1 MFVERVAR
9 FAGSSLDRGR
19 VVSEDRLERYAQVLV
34 EIALRVEPG
43 DRLLVRSG
51 THAAR
56 LVRQVARHAYRAG
69 AVNVDVLWI
78 DDEID
83 RARFV
88 DGSPPAADELPY
100 DPLVFDRAAERNDSF
115 LRIVGEA
122 PNRMADVDPD
132 LLGRFMGGVGR
143 AMSEFFAKQV
153 SLGFYWT
160 IAPAPSPE
168 WASLVFPDSPQE
180 EALEALWD
188 AVAAT
193 VRIDEPDPLAA
204 WESHLD
210 RLDARMAAL
219 DEMAF
224 SAIRYEGPDTDLV
237 VGLPEEHRWNHPGE
251 GSRGRRTVANLPVE
265 EVATTPH
272 RDRADGV
279 IRASKPLSYQGRIID
294 GFEFRLVNG
303 IVVEATAERG
313 QNDLDRLMETDEG
326 ARRLGEVA
334 LVPQSSLVARQD
346 LIWFETIFD
355 ENDASHL
362 ALGMGYPM
370 GIRNG
375 TDLTTEQLAEIGVNN
390 SGIHVDFVVGSRDLT
405 ISGIHSDGS
414 KRTLIQNGEWA
425 FEV

>member
-1 MFVERVAR
+1 M
-9 FAGSSLDRGR
+9 R
-19 VVSEDRLERYAQVLV
+19 VVSKDRLERYAQVLV
-34 EIALRVEPG
+34 EIALRVQPG

-51 THAAR
+51 THAIQ
-56 LVRQVARHAYRAG
+56 LVQEVARRAYRAG

-83 RARFV
+83 RARFI

-100 DPLVFDRAAERNDSF
+100 DALVLDRAAERNDSF

-122 PNRMADVDPD
+122 PDRMADVDPE
-132 LLGRFMGGVGR
+132 LFGRFLNGFGK
-143 AMSEFFAKQV
+143 AMSGFFAKQV

-168 WASLVFPDSPQE
+168 WASLVFPGRPQE

-193 VRIDEPDPLAA
+193 IRIDEPDPLAA

-210 RLDARMAAL
+210 HLDARMAAL

-224 SAIRYEGPDTDLV
+224 SAIGYEGPDTDLV

-251 GSRGRRTVANLPVE
+251 GSRGRRTVASLPVE

-294 GFEFRLVNG
+294 GFEFRLYNG
-303 IVVEATAERG
+303 VVVEATAERG
-313 QNDLDRLMETDEG
+313 QDDLDRLLATDEG

-334 LVPQSSLVARQD
+334 LVPQSSLVARQG
-346 LIWFETIFD
+346 LIWYETSFD

-370 GIRNG
+370 GIKNG
-375 TDLTTEQLAEIGVNN
+375 TDLTTEQLAKIGVNN
-390 SGIHVDFVVGSRDLT
+390 SGLHVDFVVGSTDLT

-414 KRTLIQNGEWA
+414 KRALIQGGEWA
-425 FEV
+425 FEI

>member
-1 MFVERVAR
+1 M
-9 FAGSSLDRGR
+9 
-19 VVSEDRLERYAQVLV
+19 VSEDRLGRYAQVLV

-51 THAAR
+51 THAAQ

-83 RARFV
+83 RARFI
-88 DGSPPAADELPY
+88 DGSSPAADELPY
-100 DPLVFDRAAERNDSF
+100 DPLVFERAAERKDSY
-115 LRIVGEA
+115 LRIMGEA
-122 PNRMADVDPD
+122 PDRMADVDPE
-132 LLGRFMGGVGR
+132 LLGRFMDGVGT
-143 AMSEFFAKQV
+143 AMSGFLAEQI
-153 SLGFYWT
+153 SLSFHWT

-168 WASLVFPDSPQE
+168 WARLVFPDRTQE

-188 AVAAT
+188 AVAST
-193 VRIDEPDPLAA
+193 IRIDEPDPLAA

-210 RLDARMAAL
+210 HLDARMAAL

-251 GSRGRRTVANLPVE
+251 GSRGRRTVANMPVE

-272 RDRADGV
+272 RHRADGV

-294 GFEFRLVNG
+294 GFEFRFDNG
-303 IVVEATAERG
+303 VLVEATAEGG
-313 QNDLDRLMETDEG
+313 QDDLDRLLATDEG
-326 ARRLGEVA
+326 ATRLGEVA

-346 LIWFETIFD
+346 LIWHETLFD

-370 GIRNG
+370 GIRDG
-375 TDLTTEQLAEIGVNN
+375 TDLTKERLAEIGVNT
-390 SGIHVDFVVGSRDLT
+390 SGIHVDFVVGSRELT

-414 KRTLIQNGEWA
+414 KRALIQGGEWA